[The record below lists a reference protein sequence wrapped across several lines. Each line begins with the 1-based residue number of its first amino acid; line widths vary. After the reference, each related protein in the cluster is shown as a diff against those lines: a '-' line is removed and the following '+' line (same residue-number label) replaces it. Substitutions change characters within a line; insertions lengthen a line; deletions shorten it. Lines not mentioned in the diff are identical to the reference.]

1 MGQKAHPK
9 VLRLGIVEE
18 WDSCWY
24 ALSDYSTFI
33 LSDEKIRNYIYKN
46 CSDAK
51 IARVLIKRRSDN
63 VSVSV
68 FCARTG
74 VILGKGGEEVAK
86 HREALS
92 KIVNNTVNLSIVE
105 IPDPEKNAKL
115 LADNICLQL
124 EKRTPYRRAM
134 KQVVQ
139 WAMKAGAL
147 GIKVACSG
155 RLGGVEIA
163 RSEWYLEGKVPLHT
177 LRANIDYSFSEAQT
191 TYGKIGVKVWVYNGE
206 TIDHKAQKSVEL
218 DQNTDIELED
228 IA

>member
-24 ALSDYSTFI
+24 SLSDYSHYI
-33 LSDEKIRNYIYKN
+33 LSDELIRNYIKKH
-46 CSDAK
+46 CAEAK
-51 IARVLIKRRSDN
+51 ISRIVIKRRSDN
-63 VSVSV
+63 ISVSV
-68 FCARTG
+68 HCARTG
-74 VILGKGGEEVAK
+74 VILGKGGEDVAK

-92 KIVNNTVNLSIVE
+92 KLVDNTVGLSIIE
-105 IPDPEKNAKL
+105 ISDPEKNAQL
-115 LADNICLQL
+115 LAENICTQL

-177 LRANIDYSFSEAQT
+177 LRANIDYAFSEAQT

-206 TIDHKAQKSVEL
+206 VLDHKSQKAVDL
-218 DQNTDIELED
+218 DQNTEIELED
-228 IA
+228 VV